1 MPKSRISDPF
11 YELLVVKASKVK
23 FMGHRTPPACAE
35 INLTLECS
43 AYLVHKNT
51 SRKEKLQVEMKILLI
66 EDDPSIFE
74 MIQTRFAQW
83 SLQVVGPKDF
93 QKVMDDFIEQKPQLV
108 LIDIQLP
115 AYDGFHW
122 CREIRHISKVP
133 ILFLSS
139 RDHPMDMVM
148 AMQMGADD
156 FVQKPFHMEVLLAKV
171 QAILRRTYDYIEESM
186 DVTRFNGAVIDY
198 ARCEIMYEGNLASL
212 TKNELFILRIL
223 VEKADQIVSRDDL
236 MRKLWDDERFVND
249 NTLSVNV
256 NRLRTKLED
265 IGLQEAILTKKGL
278 GYMAVTQGT

>member
-1 MPKSRISDPF
+1 MD
-11 YELLVVKASKVK
+11 
-23 FMGHRTPPACAE
+23 
-35 INLTLECS
+35 
-43 AYLVHKNT
+43 
-51 SRKEKLQVEMKILLI
+51 MKILLI
-66 EDDPSIFE
+66 EDDPSIFS
-74 MIQTRFAQW
+74 MIQERFEQW
-83 SLQVVGPKDF
+83 SLNVVGPKNF
-93 QKVMDDFIEQKPQLV
+93 QKVMDDFIEEKPHLV

-122 CREIRHISKVP
+122 CREIRHLSKVP

-156 FVQKPFHMEVLLAKV
+156 FIQKPFHMEVLLAKA
-171 QAILRRTYDYIEESM
+171 QAILRRTYDYVEEKM
-186 DVTRFNGAVIDY
+186 DVTRFNDAIIDY
-198 ARCEIMYEGNLASL
+198 ARSEIMYNGAIASL

-223 VEKADQIVSRDDL
+223 VEQANHIVSRDEL

-265 IGLQEAILTKKGL
+265 IGLHEVILTKKGL
-278 GYMAVTQGT
+278 GYMAVS

>member
-1 MPKSRISDPF
+1 
-11 YELLVVKASKVK
+11 
-23 FMGHRTPPACAE
+23 
-35 INLTLECS
+35 
-43 AYLVHKNT
+43 
-51 SRKEKLQVEMKILLI
+51 
-66 EDDPSIFE
+66 
-74 MIQTRFAQW
+74 
-83 SLQVVGPKDF
+83 
-93 QKVMDDFIEQKPQLV
+93 VMDDFIEEKPHLV
-108 LIDIQLP
+108 IIDIQLP

-148 AMQMGADD
+148 SMQMGADD

-171 QAILRRTYDYIEESM
+171 QAILRRTYDYIEESL

-198 ARCEIMYEGNLASL
+198 ARSEIMYNGNLASL

-223 VEKADQIVSRDDL
+223 VEKTNQIVSRDDL

-265 IGLQEAILTKKGL
+265 IGLQDVILTKKGL
-278 GYMAVTQGT
+278 GYIAVIQGT

>member
-1 MPKSRISDPF
+1 MD
-11 YELLVVKASKVK
+11 
-23 FMGHRTPPACAE
+23 
-35 INLTLECS
+35 
-43 AYLVHKNT
+43 
-51 SRKEKLQVEMKILLI
+51 MKILLI
-66 EDDPSIFE
+66 EDDPSIFS
-74 MIQTRFAQW
+74 MIQERFEQW
-83 SLQVVGPKDF
+83 SLNVVGPKNF
-93 QKVMDDFIEQKPQLV
+93 QKVMDDFIEEKPHLV

-122 CREIRHISKVP
+122 CREIRHLSKVP

-156 FVQKPFHMEVLLAKV
+156 FIQKPFHMEVLLAKA
-171 QAILRRTYDYIEESM
+171 QAILRRTYDYVEEKM
-186 DVTRFNGAVIDY
+186 DVTRFNDAIIDY
-198 ARCEIMYEGNLASL
+198 ARSEIMYNGAIASL

-223 VEKADQIVSRDDL
+223 VEQANHIVSRDEL

-265 IGLQEAILTKKGL
+265 IGLHEVILTKKGL
-278 GYMAVTQGT
+278 GYMAVSLGT

>member
-1 MPKSRISDPF
+1 M
-11 YELLVVKASKVK
+11 
-23 FMGHRTPPACAE
+23 
-35 INLTLECS
+35 
-43 AYLVHKNT
+43 
-51 SRKEKLQVEMKILLI
+51 EMKILLI

-83 SLQVVGPKDF
+83 TLQVIGPKDF
-93 QKVMDDFIEQKPQLV
+93 RKVMDDFIEEKPQLV

-156 FVQKPFHMEVLLAKV
+156 FVQKPFNMDVLLAKV
-171 QAILRRTYDYIEESM
+171 QAILRRTYDYVEESL
-186 DVTRFNGAVIDY
+186 DVTRFNGTVIDY
-198 ARCEIMYEGNLASL
+198 ARSEIMYEGQLVSL

-223 VEKADQIVSRDDL
+223 VEKSDQIVSRDDL

-256 NRLRTKLED
+256 NRLRAKLED
-265 IGLQEAILTKKGL
+265 IGLQDVILTKKGL
-278 GYMAVTQGT
+278 GYMAVTQGRE